1 MEQLVQQLV
10 NGVMVGSTYA
20 VVALGFGL
28 VFSVMR
34 VVNLAHPEIF
44 MIGAYV
50 AYVVITGLHLHSE
63 ALGALTTVLLFPA
76 VLLVAMLATG
86 VAGLVLERLVIRPTR
101 GTYLLTPFI
110 ATAGVSIVLQNG
122 AQRLFGPDP
131 VAVPNVIPPHTF
143 MVSGVRVTSMQLA
156 TLVTTVAIMLALR
169 YYVQRTR
176 WGRATRA
183 VAENPD
189 VAAACGVNINLVSQF
204 TVSIASMMA
213 GAAGVAL
220 GLLYTSAA
228 PFMGS
233 LFGLKSF
240 ICMLVAGNRHIEA
253 IMAVGLLLGIVEA
266 VVTGYISSNLRDAVA
281 FGLLLAVL
289 FFRPQGL
296 FGSYQV

>member
-1 MEQLVQQLV
+1 MQQLV
-10 NGVMVGSTYA
+10 NGLMIGSTYA

-44 MIGAYV
+44 MVGAYV
-50 AYVVITGLHLHSE
+50 AFVVITGLHVQGQG
-63 ALGALTTVLLFPA
+63 LGILVAVGLFLV
-76 VLLVAMLATG
+76 VLLVAMLVTG

-101 GTYLLTPFI
+101 GTYILTPFI
-110 ATAGVSIVLQNG
+110 ATSGVSIALQNS

-131 VAVPNVIPPHTF
+131 VRVPSVIPPQTF
-143 MVSGVRVTSMQLA
+143 VLSGVRVTSMQLA
-156 TLVTTVAIMLALR
+156 TVLTAVVIMLALR
-169 YYVQRTR
+169 YYVHYTR

-183 VAENPD
+183 VAEKPD
-189 VAAACGVNINLVSQF
+189 VAAACGVNVNLVSQL
-204 TVSIASMMA
+204 TVSIASIMA

-228 PFMGS
+228 PFMGL

-240 ICMLVAGNRHIEA
+240 VCMLVAGNRHIEA
-253 IMAVGLLLGIVEA
+253 IMAVGLMLGVVEA
-266 VVTGYISSNLRDAVA
+266 MVTGYISSNLRDAVA
-281 FGLLLAVL
+281 FALLLAVL

-296 FGSYQV
+296 FGSYDV

>member
-1 MEQLVQQLV
+1 MEQFIQQLV
-10 NGVMVGSTYA
+10 NGIMVGSTYA

-50 AYVVITGLHLHSE
+50 AFVVITGLHVQGQGLGVLVGV
-63 ALGALTTVLLFPA
+63 ALFLA
-76 VLLVAMLATG
+76 VLLVAMLTTG
-86 VAGLVLERLVIRPTR
+86 LVGLVLERLVIRPTR
-101 GTYLLTPFI
+101 GTYILTPFI
-110 ATAGVSIVLQNG
+110 ATAGVSIVLQNS

-131 VAVPNVIPPHTF
+131 VRVPSVIPPHTF
-143 MVSGVRVTSMQLA
+143 TFSGVRVTSMQLA
-156 TLVTTVAIMLALR
+156 TFLTAGVIMLALR
-169 YYVQRTR
+169 YYVHNTR

-183 VAENPD
+183 VAEKPD
-189 VAAACGVNINLVSQF
+189 VAAACGVNVNLVSQL
-204 TVSIASMMA
+204 TVGIASIMA

-228 PFMGS
+228 PFMGL

-253 IMAVGLLLGIVEA
+253 IMAVGLLLGVVEA
-266 VVTGYISSNLRDAVA
+266 IVTGYISSNLRDAVA
-281 FGLLLAVL
+281 FALLLAVL

-296 FGSYQV
+296 FGSYEV